1 MKFTWTR
8 EHYTNHTNNGNHKKK
23 YFAELLKPLILKI
36 RFVSIAATG
45 MNEQTPP
52 PQPPPIPKNVPPG
65 IGARN
70 DRALGHLQ
78 KIDGAAGMTV
88 DQVQQAVAEG
98 GRFVIFQFCVSVLV
112 LSFKRSS
119 GIKFVPAGRSRL
131 ASGAPYSLISFV
143 AGWWGIP
150 WGPIWT
156 VSTMIT
162 NMNGGKDVTNHVL
175 SALGL
180 PQGHFAPSR
189 RK

>member
-1 MKFTWTR
+1 
-8 EHYTNHTNNGNHKKK
+8 
-23 YFAELLKPLILKI
+23 
-36 RFVSIAATG
+36 
-45 MNEQTPP
+45 MNESTPP
-52 PQPPPIPKNVPPG
+52 PQPPPIPTNIPPG

-98 GRFVIFQFCVSVLV
+98 GRFVIYQFCVSVLV

-119 GIKFVPAGRSRL
+119 GIKFVPAGRSRV
-131 ASGAPYSLISFV
+131 ASGAPYSAISFF

-156 VSTMIT
+156 VSTMVT
-162 NMNGGKDVTNHVL
+162 NFNGGKDVTNHVL

-180 PQGHFAPSR
+180 PQGHFAPAK

>member
-1 MKFTWTR
+1 LGKHSLRRALQFNSDITLNFWR
-8 EHYTNHTNNGNHKKK
+8 
-23 YFAELLKPLILKI
+23 LILKMG
-36 RFVSIAATG
+36 FVSIAATG
-45 MNEQTPP
+45 MNEQTPR
-52 PQPPPIPKNVPPG
+52 PQPPSIPTNVPQG
-65 IGARN
+65 GVRN
-70 DRALGHLQ
+70 DKARGHLQ
-78 KIDGAAGMTV
+78 KIDGAADMTV

-98 GRFVIFQFCVSVLV
+98 GRFVIYQFCVSVLV

-119 GIKFVPAGRSRL
+119 GIKFIPAGRSRV
-131 ASGAPYSLISFV
+131 ASGAPYSVISFF

-180 PQGHFAPSR
+180 PQGHFAPAK